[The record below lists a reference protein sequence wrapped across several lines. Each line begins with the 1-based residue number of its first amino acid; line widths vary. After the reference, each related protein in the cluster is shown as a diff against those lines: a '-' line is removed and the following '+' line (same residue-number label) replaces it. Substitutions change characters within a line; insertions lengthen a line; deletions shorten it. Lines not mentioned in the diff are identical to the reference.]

1 MKNSKWLNCPNNW
14 NPPCHNWTDRRG
26 SRWRPQCHKRQHAP
40 SQKRNLE
47 PVGDS
52 QAKKQKLKF
61 HIATTTWSTDCPLK
75 KSSKQLTHSRSWK
88 MKICK
93 ISYFQGI
100 LIFNLDSVEVPSLRL
115 LPSAKSSLSKSSSW
129 LIYIF
134 HFVFVQRVRFLGS
147 SFYVKQKMNIRW
159 I

>member
-40 SQKRNLE
+40 SQKHNWE
-47 PVGDS
+47 PVVDS

-61 HIATTTWSTDCPLK
+61 HFATITFCFFIFATSTWSTDCPLK

-115 LPSAKSSLSKSSSW
+115 LPSAKSFLCRSSSW
-129 LIYIF
+129 FIYIYF
-134 HFVFVQRVRFLGS
+134 RSYSKSRF
-147 SFYVKQKMNIRW
+147 FWDYVK
-159 I
+159 